1 MEPSAHSRLS
11 CYHPAMDPEQQLL
24 SLAGV
29 KGIGSWLDIDIPLP
43 IKRSS
48 CIASAT
54 YNIATRSLNL
64 TFTRGEQVIYRNF
77 DIIEVIS
84 FIGADSPGHF
94 YNSQI
99 RGRE

>member
-1 MEPSAHSRLS
+1 
-11 CYHPAMDPEQQLL
+11 MDPEQQLL
-24 SLAGV
+24 SLAGI

-54 YNIATRSLNL
+54 YNIGTGELKLS
-64 TFTRGEQVIYRNF
+64 FVRGETVTYPNF
-77 DIIEVIS
+77 DIITVIS
-84 FIGADSPGHF
+84 FVQADSPGHF